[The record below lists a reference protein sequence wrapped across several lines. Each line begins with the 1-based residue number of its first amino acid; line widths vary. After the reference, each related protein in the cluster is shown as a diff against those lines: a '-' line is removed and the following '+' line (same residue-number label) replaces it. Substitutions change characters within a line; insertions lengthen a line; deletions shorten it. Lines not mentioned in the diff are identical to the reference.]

1 MNRAAAH
8 GAAPAVTPGGVTAL
22 PAVAGGGDRA
32 AAALARAG
40 ALLTVLVPVALIA
53 LLACQ
58 SATSSAG
65 SAAGLGTLLVEVL
78 FSAAVAVAVA
88 APVGAGAALFATR
101 IAPRRARRTLGA
113 VLDVLA
119 AVPAVAYALLA
130 AEPLTGGADGPAR
143 VVARGLVLAV
153 IVTPTIAS
161 GAREVFAQV
170 PSALVEA
177 SLALGATRWEMIRQV
192 VLPSC
197 ARALR
202 SMTALALSRALAE
215 ALALTVLLG
224 GVRPD
229 QLRAIPARAA
239 SRSDAWRLTR
249 LADDDVL
256 GRLVLAALIIVLIDL
271 AAGLAARALAARR
284 PPVRPRRDRTG
295 HGGPA
300 ELAALDRTLDASLTA
315 ARLPR
320 WAGAVL
326 APACLL
332 VAALLEILS
341 SGGGPLGV
349 LIGGA
354 FAFLLVHQLVVLA
367 VEGPRSAVDAGCRD
381 LCATAFVLAVLPL
394 VVLLGRAVAPA
405 AGGTAPA
412 APLLGAVAGTGATII
427 AAIAVSVPVG
437 LACAVWATEY
447 AERRAARIVSSLT
460 DAAVSAP
467 SLVAGLLALALRIV
481 LVGPGRA
488 PAAAGAVLALC
499 ALMIPYVA
507 RGAVQM
513 LGLVPAALRWE
524 ALALGADRWR
534 VILRVVLPTAS
545 AGLVSSTV
553 LAVSRAIG
561 AASLVLV
568 VAGPVERPSPSAL
581 ADWIAGAAAAGTAPG
596 PWTGVLCLVAVVV
609 ALDLVGRAVA
619 ARIGP
624 KDAA

>member
-8 GAAPAVTPGGVTAL
+8 GAAPTADPGGVTAL

-40 ALLTVLVPVALIA
+40 ALLTVLVPMALIT

-58 SATSSAG
+58 SATSPEG
-65 SAAGLGTLLVEVL
+65 SATGLGALLVEVL
-78 FSAAVAVAVA
+78 CSAAIAVAVA

-101 IAPRRARRTLGA
+101 IAPRRARRPLGA
-113 VLDVLA
+113 LLDVLA

-143 VVARGLVLAV
+143 TVVRGLVLAV

-161 GAREVFAQV
+161 GAREVFARV

-239 SRSDAWRLTR
+239 SRSDVWRLTR
-249 LADDDVL
+249 LADDDIL

-271 AAGLAARALAARR
+271 AAGLSARALVAGR
-284 PPVRPRRDRTG
+284 PPVRPRRARPG
-295 HGGPA
+295 RGIPA
-300 ELAALDRTLDASLTA
+300 ELAALDRALDASPTA
-315 ARLPR
+315 VRLPR
-320 WAGAVL
+320 WTGAVL
-326 APACLL
+326 VPACLL
-332 VAALLEILS
+332 VAALLEALS
-341 SGGGPLGV
+341 SDGGPLGA

-354 FAFLLVHQLVVLA
+354 FACLLVHPLLVLA

-381 LCATAFVLAVLPL
+381 LCAAAFALAVLPL
-394 VVLLGRAVAPA
+394 VVLLARAAAP
-405 AGGTAPA
+405 AGGTTPA
-412 APLLGAVAGTGATII
+412 APLLGAVVGTLVTIT

-437 LACAVWATEY
+437 LACAVWAAEY
-447 AERRAARIVSSLT
+447 AECRAARIVSSLT

-499 ALMIPYVA
+499 ALMIPSVA